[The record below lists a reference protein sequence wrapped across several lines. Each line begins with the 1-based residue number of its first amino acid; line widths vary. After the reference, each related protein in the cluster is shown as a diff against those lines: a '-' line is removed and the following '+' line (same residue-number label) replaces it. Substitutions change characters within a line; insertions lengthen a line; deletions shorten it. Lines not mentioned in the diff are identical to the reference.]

1 MIGADRT
8 LQNLIACLTGEVGRS
23 HDWHR
28 LLTVAATTLTIGN
41 VAAAVLGADPP
52 LDIPP
57 AVKDLLEDILS
68 RSRDRNARM
77 REQLAELLPVLN
89 RAGIEP
95 IVMKGLARLLS
106 DPREEF
112 RLLSDHDILIP
123 PDREQAAIAALRQL
137 GYELVAGGGDGI
149 TPVFGRTC
157 DVATIDLHS
166 SLKPHY
172 LGLAYDT
179 IAKHCDRAQLA
190 DGTFLLPNATCQ
202 TLLIVVHDQLNDRD
216 YWRGVIDV
224 RHLIDMDRLLKD
236 GIDWPLLRSFF
247 EKGTSKRALEV
258 QMRTAASLLKVEIPN
273 EYCGGVWP
281 QIQVLR
287 RRAQTRAPMA
297 RFLFTPLTILID
309 PPRASIEQR
318 PIARTATEFV
328 TRIRRRVE
336 RYFWVSQPGKFC

>member
-1 MIGADRT
+1 
-8 LQNLIACLTGEVGRS
+8 
-23 HDWHR
+23 
-28 LLTVAATTLTIGN
+28 
-41 VAAAVLGADPP
+41 
-52 LDIPP
+52 
-57 AVKDLLEDILS
+57 
-68 RSRDRNARM
+68 
-77 REQLAELLPVLN
+77 
-89 RAGIEP
+89 
-95 IVMKGLARLLS
+95 MKGLARLLS

-123 PDREQAAIAALRQL
+123 PDREQAAIAALGQL

-179 IAKHCDRAQLA
+179 IAHLCDRAQLA

-202 TLLIVVHDQLNDRD
+202 TLLMVVHDQLNDRD

-236 GIDWPLLRSFF
+236 GIDWPLLASFF

-258 QMRTAASLLKVEIPN
+258 QMRTAASLLDVEIPS

-287 RRAQTRAPMA
+287 RRAQTRAPMS
-297 RFLFTPLTILID
+297 RFLFTPLTILMD
-309 PPRASIEQR
+309 PPRASLEQR
-318 PIARTATEFV
+318 PTGSNRDSKIL